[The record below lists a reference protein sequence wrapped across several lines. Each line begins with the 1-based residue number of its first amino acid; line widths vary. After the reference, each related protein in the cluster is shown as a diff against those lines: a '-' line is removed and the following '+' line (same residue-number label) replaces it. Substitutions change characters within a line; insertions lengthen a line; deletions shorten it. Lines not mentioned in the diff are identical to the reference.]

1 MRKLGKEHIAD
12 TALEREELAPGA
24 GEVIYAADGD
34 VLKDMQA
41 QQDDPYAW
49 LEKQLDLAENTGAE
63 VPTIQDALKRHVPIP
78 DSVADE
84 DSAEDSSD
92 LGTSSSSSSR
102 ARASNQPGSDW
113 REEQVPTRQVLTF
126 TCFTG
131 TKVQILTHYLTRERA
146 RRCARETRWAAGGV
160 RWQEG
165 KKKVARQKMQA
176 WEGRAAKRASGT
188 LYERKKSVW
197 YFISAY
203 FFRTVYLNVAPLCA
217 LILTFFLMVL
227 QAGFSGRG
235 AERGRRAWRSSRI

>member
-1 MRKLGKEHIAD
+1 MGPVILHQHLPMLPPIHLLRLRGGKLRDEARTGGKLSDVIGPRGVFIRQKGMVTSEAHGRGVADKHQKKRFRRKERAAKIADENRMRKLGKEHIAD

-160 RWQEG
+160 R
-165 KKKVARQKMQA
+165 
-176 WEGRAAKRASGT
+176 
-188 LYERKKSVW
+188 
-197 YFISAY
+197 
-203 FFRTVYLNVAPLCA
+203 
-217 LILTFFLMVL
+217 
-227 QAGFSGRG
+227 
-235 AERGRRAWRSSRI
+235 

>member
-92 LGTSSSSSSR
+92 LGTSSSSSSP
-102 ARASNQPGSDW
+102 ARASSQPGSDW

-176 WEGRAAKRASGT
+176 WKGRAAKRASGT
-188 LYERKKSVW
+188 LY
-197 YFISAY
+197 
-203 FFRTVYLNVAPLCA
+203 
-217 LILTFFLMVL
+217 
-227 QAGFSGRG
+227 
-235 AERGRRAWRSSRI
+235 